1 MISGKGNGVTLLCQV
16 VVCKYLHVEV
26 LSQVEARVGVDVD
39 FADERIR
46 GSYSVLVIALR
57 NRACDHLPLSG
68 ILHL

>member
-1 MISGKGNGVTLLCQV
+1 M
-16 VVCKYLHVEV
+16 EV